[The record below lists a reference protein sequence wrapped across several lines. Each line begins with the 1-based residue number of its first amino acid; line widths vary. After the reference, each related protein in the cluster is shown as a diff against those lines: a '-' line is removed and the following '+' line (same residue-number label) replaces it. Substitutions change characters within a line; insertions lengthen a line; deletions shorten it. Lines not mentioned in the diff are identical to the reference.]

1 VNTHD
6 TAFCAY
12 TGGNYDGRFA
22 DAKKA
27 ARAAKAAESARK
39 IRKAGQPTEIE
50 REVET
55 LKEGLLHQSQII
67 SDAEKSIGSVVKR
80 MEKLEKKVQQ
90 LEWDNHQL
98 TEQNVTDSWK
108 IWKCDNE
115 LQQWKDWYNNSFDG
129 DLDRWF
135 FSSFA
140 FTQQGHLVHQNT
152 GASEYRYI
160 WGRPLVGTG
169 EQFQRAYDDMY
180 EYG

>member
-50 REVET
+50 REVEI
-55 LKEGLLHQSQII
+55 LKDSLLQQSQTI
-67 SDAEKSIGSVVKR
+67 SNAEKSIGSVVKR
-80 MEKLEKKVQQ
+80 MENLEKRVHQ
-90 LEWDNHQL
+90 LEWDN
-98 TEQNVTDSWK
+98 WK
-108 IWKCDNE
+108 SNSE
-115 LQQWKDWYNNSFDG
+115 LQQWKNWYNNSFDE

-140 FTQQGHLVHQNT
+140 FTQQGHLMHRHVKN
-152 GASEYRYI
+152 GSSV
-160 WGRPLVGTG
+160 LGTE
-169 EQFQRAYDDMY
+169 EQVDHNSGSVYVKNY
-180 EYG
+180 LGYG